1 MSHKEKEPVPEQD
14 RFQDGHDAQAAV
26 AAEVADT
33 PQVVPDPTMGATVPS
48 VPVAGRK
55 RETLY
60 FAARNR
66 KVVGALVVVLGLLLL
81 GLLGPLFLD
90 HGVTD
95 YVGPPQ
101 QGPSSEY
108 WFGTTMFG
116 QDVYA
121 QFVAGLRST
130 YMVGLLGGGVAAIVG
145 MTIGFVAGYRGGWID
160 ELLNMLTNIVLVI
173 PGFVVLIVINA
184 YLGVRS
190 VPAQALY
197 IGLFSW
203 PWVAR
208 AVRAQTLSLRSRDF
222 VDLAKLSG
230 VPTRQII
237 RREVAPNMYSYL
249 FMTFV
254 LLFGGSILTAAALD
268 FIGLGP
274 TNAMSLGL
282 MMNQAVQW
290 SALHLGMWW
299 WFIPPGVGI
308 TAIVGALYIMN
319 VGLDEVFNPKLRE
332 T

>member
-1 MSHKEKEPVPEQD
+1 MSQIPPQADPESP
-14 RFQDGHDAQAAV
+14 DAADAPETPAPAAR
-26 AAEVADT
+26 
-33 PQVVPDPTMGATVPS
+33 QGS
-48 VPVAGRK
+48 
-55 RETLY
+55 ETLH
-60 FAARNR
+60 FMLRNR
-66 KVVGALVVVLGLLLL
+66 KVVGGSIVILGLLLL
-81 GLLGPLFLD
+81 GLIGPLFVD
-90 HGVTD
+90 HSPTD

-101 QGPSSEY
+101 QSPSGEY
-108 WFGTTMFG
+108 WMGTTMFG
-116 QDVYA
+116 QDVFA

-130 YMVGLLGGGVAAIVG
+130 FVVGVLGGLVAAVIG
-145 MTIGFVAGYRGGWID
+145 MSVGFVAGYRGGWTD

-173 PGFVVLIVINA
+173 PGFVVLIVVNA
-184 YLGVRS
+184 YMGTRS
-190 VPAQALY
+190 VPLQALY
-197 IGLFSW
+197 IGIFAW

-230 VPTRQII
+230 ASTFSII

-254 LLFGGSILTAAALD
+254 LLFGGAILTAASLD

-274 TNAMSLGL
+274 TDAMSLGL

-299 WFIPPGVGI
+299 WFIPPGLGI

-332 T
+332 K

>member
-1 MSHKEKEPVPEQD
+1 MSTTPPPAAGASEQPTAERHGD
-14 RFQDGHDAQAAV
+14 QGTAATP
-26 AAEVADT
+26 AERAFAPRV
-33 PQVVPDPTMGATVPS
+33 
-48 VPVAGRK
+48 GR
-55 RETLY
+55 RRRLRNDTLY
-60 FAARNR
+60 FALRNP
-66 KVVGALVVVLGLLLL
+66 KVIGALIVVLVLFGLGMIAPLAFDY
-81 GLLGPLFLD
+81 GPM
-90 HGVTD
+90 D
-95 YVGPPQ
+95 YVGEPIEA
-101 QGPSSEY
+101 PSTEH

-116 QDVYA
+116 QDVFT

-130 YMVGLLGGGVAAIVG
+130 YVVGALAASLSAVVG
-145 MTIGFVAGYRGGWID
+145 MSIGFVAGYRGGWVD
-160 ELLNMLTNIVLVI
+160 ELLNMLTNVVLVI

-190 VPAQALY
+190 VPLQALY

-208 AVRAQTLSLRSRDF
+208 AVRAQTFSLRAREF

-230 VPTRQII
+230 LSTAAII
-237 RREVAPNMYSYL
+237 RREIAPNMYSYL

-254 LLFGGSILTAAALD
+254 LLFGGSILTAASLD

-299 WFIPPGVGI
+299 WFIPPGIGI
-308 TAIVGALYIMN
+308 TAIVGSLYIMN